1 MSFLDDTYCQLCER
15 FITKEQ
21 WNKHLY
27 SSRHLHEKAYGYTP
41 AYFPNRR
48 LIGDEANILEK
59 AFWKM
64 FFGTRDIKEVEDFW
78 WTYFMM
84 TTNMKDYFVKENEDD
99 VKKVFRDTM
108 EGQFEHDLYNK
119 SFSNQIESNDEI
131 DTLQQRIEWCM
142 TVVDRGGPIPD
153 NAYEYNLGGLFS
165 LYLKVM
171 DPEMQDL
178 VKELRNRHIIP

>member
-27 SSRHLHEKAYGYTP
+27 SSRHLHKKAYGYTP

-59 AFWKM
+59 AFCKI
-64 FFGTRDIKEVEDFW
+64 FFATRDIKEVEEFW
-78 WTYFMM
+78 YTYFIMA
-84 TTNMKDYFVKENEDD
+84 TNMKDYFIKENEDE
-99 VKKVFRDTM
+99 VRKVFRVTM
-108 EGQFEHDLYNK
+108 VGQFEHDLFNK
-119 SFSNQIESNDEI
+119 SFSNQIESDEN
-131 DTLQQRIEWCM
+131 DTLQQRIEWLM
-142 TVVDRGGPIPD
+142 TVVDRGGSIPD
-153 NAYEYNLGGLFS
+153 NAYEYNLGDLFS
-165 LYLKVM
+165 LYRKAI

-178 VKELRNRHIIP
+178 AKELRARHIIL

>member
-27 SSRHLHEKAYGYTP
+27 SSKHLHKKAYGYTP
-41 AYFPNRR
+41 AYFPNTR
-48 LIGDEANILEK
+48 LTGDESNKLEK

-64 FFGTRDIKEVEDFW
+64 FFATRDIKEVEEFW

-84 TTNMKDYFVKENEDD
+84 TTNMKDYFLKEKEDE
-99 VKKVFRDTM
+99 VRKVFRDTM
-108 EGQFEHDLYNK
+108 DGQFEHDLFNK
-119 SFSNQIESNDEI
+119 PFSNQIESDEN
-131 DTLQQRIEWCM
+131 DTLHQRIEWWM
-142 TVVDRGGPIPD
+142 TVVDRGGLIPD
-153 NAYEYNLGGLFS
+153 NANEYNLGDLFR
-165 LYLKVM
+165 LYRKAI

-178 VKELRNRHIIP
+178 VKEPRDRHIIP